1 VILPPLHAPCRRAP
15 ALLLLALLL
24 PGAAPDEEPDPR
36 AEADALYEAFE
47 LKPAAALYEK
57 LVASHPDDVDLRIRL
72 ADCLVRTDR
81 FVPAI
86 EQAEEAVARSQ
97 GAPEALAA
105 LGKALH
111 REGDFDAARE
121 RLLEGIEKDPDCA
134 ECLWALARIQAIH
147 GDYADAAL
155 RYQRAAALEPD
166 NPIYLRSLAGFVTD
180 RDRQKEL
187 YRRYLEL
194 PAREEERIRR
204 NAEAWL
210 AMLEYLGDR
219 PLRRLEMPD
228 AGTEVRIEEIRGM
241 SYVPVRLGDSSKK
254 LRYLFDTGASGLT
267 VSRRMM
273 KRLGLEPVYS
283 FTITGIGGSG
293 TAETTMV
300 LVDRVRVGEAVIEN
314 VPAVVRDSLPGADGL
329 LGPGVLGGSGFT
341 LDLRG
346 RRLRILGREPEAP
359 DDPAGEKPE
368 PEDEAV
374 EVPFLSIGGTPFIPV
389 RVDGVPMHAMIDTGA
404 SQAVLSPYAVEQVDG
419 LELMAPG
426 LAPPAYREI
435 RGTTGKTLD
444 SRVVRNARLEFAGLS
459 VEMASHIP
467 DPGRVI
473 VSYDLTAFSHAL
485 ETEVWAIL
493 GNPQFEDVVL
503 TVDWGRRV
511 VRVHPGR

>member
-1 VILPPLHAPCRRAP
+1 MILPRLHAPCGRAP
-15 ALLLLALLL
+15 ALLALAALLL
-24 PGAAPDEEPDPR
+24 AAAPGGEPDLR
-36 AEADALYEAFE
+36 AEADALYEALE
-47 LKPAAALYEK
+47 LQPAAALYED
-57 LVASHPDDVDLRIRL
+57 LVASHPDDVELRIRL

-86 EQAEEAVARSQ
+86 EQAREAVARSH

-111 REGDFDAARE
+111 RQGDFDAARE

-134 ECLWALARIQAIH
+134 ECLWALARIQAIY
-147 GDYADAAL
+147 GDYADAATS
-155 RYQRAAALEPD
+155 YQRAAALEPD
-166 NPIYLRSLAGFVTD
+166 NPVYLRSLAGFVTD
-180 RDRQKEL
+180 RDKQKEL

-194 PAREEERIRR
+194 PAREEERVRR

-241 SYVPVRLGDSSKK
+241 SYVPVRLGASSKK

-273 KRLGLEPVYS
+273 KKLGLEPVYS

-300 LVDRVRVGEAVIEN
+300 LVDRVQVGEAVIEN

-341 LDLRG
+341 LDMRG
-346 RRLRILGREPEAP
+346 RRLRIHGHEPQ
-359 DDPAGEKPE
+359 DQGDPADEKPAK
-368 PEDEAV
+368 EAV
-374 EVPFLSIGGTPFIPV
+374 EVPFLSIGGSPFIPV

-444 SRVVRNARLEFAGLS
+444 SRVVRNARLEFAG
-459 VEMASHIP
+459 VTVAMASHIP
-467 DPGRVI
+467 DPGRVM

-493 GNPQFEDVVL
+493 GNPQLEDLVF

-511 VRVHPGR
+511 VRVRPGR